1 MLPEKIAPVHPGE
14 VLLED
19 FLTPLKISQNMLART
34 MRVTPERISAIVLRR
49 RAITADTAMR
59 LGIALNTT
67 PEFWMN
73 LQTLFDLQT
82 AQDNSETR
90 IRREVI
96 PLDPIKI

>member
-1 MLPEKIAPVHPGE
+1 MLPIKIAPVHPGE

-82 AQDNSETR
+82 AQDNSETK

-96 PLDPIKI
+96 PLVQ